1 MIVPRL
7 SSIEIEYSLINAF
20 TWGMKLLGFK
30 DLGSKCIR
38 ISMYNVNKPWSKL
51 RV

>member
-20 TWGMKLLGFK
+20 TWGRKLLGFK

-38 ISMYNVNKPWSKL
+38 ISMCNVGKP
-51 RV
+51 

>member
-20 TWGMKLLGFK
+20 TWGRKLLGFK
-30 DLGSKCIR
+30 DLGSKYITT
-38 ISMYNVNKPWSKL
+38 SMYNVGKS
-51 RV
+51 

>member
-20 TWGMKLLGFK
+20 TWQRKLLSFK

-38 ISMYNVNKPWSKL
+38 ISMCNVSKP
-51 RV
+51 